1 MVLLASHVSHPVDCK
16 CNDCERAEVLW
27 QFSPPRKKRGLDFSP
42 IMARRANMLWQF
54 SPRQNE
60 EEETCEGRMLR
71 HSDSPPPPLP
81 PPSSFNGSEDSGSES
96 DDSQET
102 QRLKDRE
109 LQEADEDRELQEFLR
124 QEAFERD
131 RLILEEA
138 RDAFMRHRTMCI
150 GLLHWGIDWLAGA
163 CDDEWCLRE
172 RLHSQERSRILNVYS
187 GASEIYLGGTQFPL
201 RRFVGDKE
209 VLQLGLHV
217 DLDPERPMMRG
228 HRQDGWG
235 NMVIIAFRWGKAGP
249 LCEED
254 AIKWCKYDMD
264 PDNSAGESGNPKVK
278 NKAIDARG
286 LSGKPGIVNMIYV
299 CYNLN
304 KRVKK

>member
-1 MVLLASHVSHPVDCK
+1 M
-16 CNDCERAEVLW
+16 
-27 QFSPPRKKRGLDFSP
+27 
-42 IMARRANMLWQF
+42 
-54 SPRQNE
+54 
-60 EEETCEGRMLR
+60 
-71 HSDSPPPPLP
+71 DSQQQRLTA
-81 PPSSFNGSEDSGSES
+81 PSGAFEPGSGGSEPCSGGSKPGSGGSEPGSES

-228 HRQDGWG
+228 HRQDGWA

-249 LCEED
+249 LCEQD

-264 PDNSAGESGNPKVK
+264 PDNSAGEDGNPKVK

>member
-1 MVLLASHVSHPVDCK
+1 MRGPH
-16 CNDCERAEVLW
+16 AEALGL
-27 QFSPPRKKRGLDFSP
+27 PP
-42 IMARRANMLWQF
+42 
-54 SPRQNE
+54 
-60 EEETCEGRMLR
+60 
-71 HSDSPPPPLP
+71 SPPPPLP

-131 RLILEEA
+131 RLILEKA
-138 RDAFMRHRTMCI
+138 RDAFMRHRTMCRAW
-150 GLLHWGIDWLAGA
+150 LHRGIDWLAGA

-228 HRQDGWG
+228 HRQDGWA

-249 LCEED
+249 LCEQD

-264 PDNSAGESGNPKVK
+264 PNNSAGEDGNPKVK

-299 CYNLN
+299 CYNS
-304 KRVKK
+304 